1 MTIFLIVL
9 LAISFVIILTFE
21 YRLKSVST
29 VLWGGLF
36 IFFFIP
42 HTIDIIV
49 GTQTYTLETYNSASL
64 FALIFNFLYLITR
77 VFLYNSKKLN
87 LIRLNEDN
95 SKDFIKSYIS
105 SLFLIFLISFA
116 ALIYFV
122 ITTFGSFLNFS
133 WIDMFDNRGGFA
145 YNLFSY
151 GYTMTAPLIFLAYSF
166 KRKRVFY
173 TTLTILIFIIFVF
186 RIRTFLIPLTIPFI
200 ISYLLSDKFK
210 VTILNSFKV
219 IIISASTIILIV
231 GLGVLKAFTSLTD
244 FYNIIT
250 FNKFW
255 EMLYSIMFSKYGELG
270 LRNAFYFFLEND
282 NNFSN
287 FGLGLGYIRLLLLPI
302 PSSISF
308 GIKPQDFAM
317 DMGMAYDPINSVAG
331 VNSMHPTLF
340 GDCYAN
346 LGWFGVFLGV
356 FWGIFVYVGDRLT
369 VTTSKNIRIASLLV
383 AYSYAYTLIA
393 RGAVYNAVQNI
404 FFILITHYCLTLFI
418 RSIKK

>member
-1 MTIFLIVL
+1 M
-9 LAISFVIILTFE
+9 
-21 YRLKSVST
+21 
-29 VLWGGLF
+29 
-36 IFFFIP
+36 
-42 HTIDIIV
+42 
-49 GTQTYTLETYNSASL
+49 
-64 FALIFNFLYLITR
+64 
-77 VFLYNSKKLN
+77 
-87 LIRLNEDN
+87 
-95 SKDFIKSYIS
+95 
-105 SLFLIFLISFA
+105 
-116 ALIYFV
+116 
-122 ITTFGSFLNFS
+122 
-133 WIDMFDNRGGFA
+133 
-145 YNLFSY
+145 
-151 GYTMTAPLIFLAYSF
+151 
-166 KRKRVFY
+166 FY